1 METSIEEKILRF
13 AELSRE
19 FSEKPEELDN
29 YPENSTFQLTTGTAN
44 NSYIQIGY
52 SCPTAGTSQFG
63 TPESPLERFKKDKK
77 QEIKKVERWFEFVE
91 LRNNIEDYF
100 KAKHK
105 LNK

>member
-1 METSIEEKILRF
+1 METNIEEKILRF
-13 AELSRE
+13 AKLSRE

-29 YPENSTFQLTTGTAN
+29 YPENCTSQLTTAAVN
-44 NSYIQIGY
+44 NGYIQIGY
-52 SCPTAGTSQFG
+52 SYPTAGACQFD

-77 QEIKKVERWFEFVE
+77 KEIKKAERWYEYVE

-105 LNK
+105 LTK